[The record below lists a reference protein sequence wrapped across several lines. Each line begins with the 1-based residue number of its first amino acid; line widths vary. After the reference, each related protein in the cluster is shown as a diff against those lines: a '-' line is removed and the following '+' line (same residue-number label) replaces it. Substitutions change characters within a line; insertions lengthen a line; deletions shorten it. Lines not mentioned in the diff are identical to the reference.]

1 MPSLIFNYGEWTYWE
16 EYNPPV
22 YSGNQSVTFDGPN
35 RLILVNEGITT
46 LDVQED
52 VYSNWKEWLTHRDN
66 AKYLP
71 AFATLGGD
79 NITESTFIG
88 DTYFLENGW
97 RVQPWVPGPNGSS
110 GYILDVVG
118 NLYTREPGQ
127 NPVNPIPSVSVTLT
141 RSNITETAIV
151 GGTTTTTRLE
161 EIWNILGLGGD
172 QVITDTS
179 ISAGGITLTITQSEV
194 GAGSTSITRE

>member
-1 MPSLIFNYGEWTYWE
+1 MPSIHFNYGHYDFWDR
-16 EYNPPV
+16 
-22 YSGNQSVTFDGPN
+22 NQALGYYGPQKVTFDAPN
-35 RLILVNEGITT
+35 RLILVNP
-46 LDVQED
+46 QEISINVKRD
-52 VYSNWKEWLTHRDN
+52 IYSNWKEWARTRDN
-66 AKYLP
+66 SSWPIAISVI
-71 AFATLGGD
+71 GGD
-79 NITESTFIG
+79 PITSETFIG

-97 RVQPWVPGPNGSS
+97 RLQPWVPGPNGSS
-110 GYILDVVG
+110 GYILDIVG

-161 EIWNILGLGGD
+161 EIWKILGLSGD

-179 ISAGGITLTITQSEV
+179 ITAGGITLTITQSEV